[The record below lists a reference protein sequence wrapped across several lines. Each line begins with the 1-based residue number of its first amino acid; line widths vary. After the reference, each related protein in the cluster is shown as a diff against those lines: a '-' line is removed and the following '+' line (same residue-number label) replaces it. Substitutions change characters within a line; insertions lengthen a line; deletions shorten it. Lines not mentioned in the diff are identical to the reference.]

1 MSKKVRAWYAN
12 GVLTP
17 LEPLE
22 LEEGDVVELDVTVA
36 RRKDLDSAIAEVEV
50 VLEHIYQL
58 PDSHPKKYKL
68 FLNAEDDLIY
78 LEGERRLRERRG

>member
-22 LEEGDVVELDVTVA
+22 LEEGEVVELDVAVA
-36 RRKDLDSAIAEVEV
+36 RRKDLDSAIREIKT
-50 VLEHIYQL
+50 VLEHICQL

-78 LEGERRLRERRG
+78 LEGERHLREHSG